1 MFKPTKRI
9 LLNGVLLWLAAM
21 GLTAVIA
28 AEPANLIYR
37 TDSDATFEV
46 TSNGLSRIPF
56 QGRSLATGEW
66 SVFNAESWFSPGGC
80 QWQGRGDFLFGFPLQ
95 RRFTAEPK

>member
-9 LLNGVLLWLAAM
+9 LLNGVLRWLAAM

-37 TDSDATFEV
+37 TDSEV
-46 TSNGLSRIPF
+46 TI
-56 QGRSLATGEW
+56 
-66 SVFNAESWFSPGGC
+66 
-80 QWQGRGDFLFGFPLQ
+80 
-95 RRFTAEPK
+95 